1 MNNDKITKKQEQ
13 QLIEMLEIME
23 DTVEYFCDQNT
34 VSGETAWN
42 MVASLAEVKLGQF
55 NDKRTIL

>member
-34 VSGETAWN
+34 VSGETAWT

-55 NDKRTIL
+55 NDYRTIL

>member
-23 DTVEYFCDQNT
+23 DTVEYFCDQNI

-42 MVASLAEVKLGQF
+42 MVASLAEVKLGEF
-55 NDKRTIL
+55 ND

>member
-42 MVASLAEVKLGQF
+42 MVVSIAEVKLGEF
-55 NDKRTIL
+55 ND

>member
-13 QLIEMLEIME
+13 QLIEMLEIIE

-34 VSGETAWN
+34 VSGETAWT
-42 MVASLAEVKLGQF
+42 MVASLAEVKLGEF
-55 NDKRTIL
+55 ND

>member
-23 DTVEYFCDQNT
+23 DTVEYFWIRTQYQ
-34 VSGETAWN
+34 E
-42 MVASLAEVKLGQF
+42 KLHG
-55 NDKRTIL
+55 TW

>member
-23 DTVEYFCDQNT
+23 DTGEYFCDQNT
-34 VSGETAWN
+34 VSGEPAWN
-42 MVASLAEVKLGQF
+42 MVASLAEGKLGQF
-55 NDKRTIL
+55 ND

>member
-23 DTVEYFCDQNT
+23 DTVEYFCDQRVNLKYAAT
-34 VSGETAWN
+34 RDEVGVIAWIAAGVLCA
-42 MVASLAEVKLGQF
+42 MGK
-55 NDKRTIL
+55 